1 MLVESCFYLNEFR
14 CTKFIRIFLIS
25 CTLRIT
31 NSVNPDE
38 TVYIFQLHN
47 GRKLR
52 ETLGNFEIN
61 NSPPALYN
69 MYYNSQVL
77 WLT

>member
-1 MLVESCFYLNEFR
+1 MLVQSCFYLNEFP
-14 CTKFIRIFLIS
+14 CTKFIRILLIS

-31 NSVNPDE
+31 NSVNLDE

-47 GRKLR
+47 GRKLGK
-52 ETLGNFEIN
+52 TLGNFKIN
-61 NSPPALYN
+61 NSPSALYN
-69 MYYNSQVL
+69 MYCNSQVL